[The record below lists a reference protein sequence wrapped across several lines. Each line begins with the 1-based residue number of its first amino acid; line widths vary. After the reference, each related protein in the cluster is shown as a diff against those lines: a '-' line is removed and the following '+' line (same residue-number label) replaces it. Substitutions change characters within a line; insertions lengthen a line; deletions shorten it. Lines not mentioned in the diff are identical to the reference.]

1 MAFTI
6 LPPSFGRRCPEGA
19 VVGFRSGLKRNEKMR
34 FLLSSSCH
42 ARPPVSTVSES
53 HDLLAGHANQKK
65 SCEEMGIHFFTAPFY
80 SKFRMRAPHDLDAIL
95 PEDTCKC
102 FDFPAQLLI
111 SPIMTAADPEVDRIR
126 MQLYDPL
133 HLFLEPLV
141 IFHGMPAA
149 AAPHESLDLQRL
161 LPIAGKGPRPLV
173 ERLKASRP
181 RADTIWLKTC

>member
-1 MAFTI
+1 MFTLEKRETPLQSKNQMESAFPGFQEPLLRETM
-6 LPPSFGRRCPEGA
+6 LPCGGNSR
-19 VVGFRSGLKRNEKMR
+19 
-34 FLLSSSCH
+34 
-42 ARPPVSTVSES
+42 
-53 HDLLAGHANQKK
+53 
-65 SCEEMGIHFFTAPFY
+65 

-102 FDFPAQLLI
+102 FDLPAQLLI
-111 SPIMTAADPEVDRIR
+111 SPIMTAADPEVDRLR

-161 LPIAGKGPRPLV
+161 LPVAGKGPRPLV

-181 RADTIWLKTC
+181 RADTACLKTC

>member
-1 MAFTI
+1 MRDAS
-6 LPPSFGRRCPEGA
+6 PPRQMERE
-19 VVGFRSGLKRNEKMR
+19 NEMIVISQP
-34 FLLSSSCH
+34 LLF
-42 ARPPVSTVSES
+42 
-53 HDLLAGHANQKK
+53 D
-65 SCEEMGIHFFTAPFY
+65 

-102 FDFPAQLLI
+102 FDLLAQLLI

-133 HLFLEPLV
+133 HLFLESLV

-161 LPIAGKGPRPLV
+161 LPVAGKGPRPLV

-181 RADTIWLKTC
+181 RADTVWLKTC

>member
-1 MAFTI
+1 
-6 LPPSFGRRCPEGA
+6 
-19 VVGFRSGLKRNEKMR
+19 
-34 FLLSSSCH
+34 
-42 ARPPVSTVSES
+42 
-53 HDLLAGHANQKK
+53 
-65 SCEEMGIHFFTAPFY
+65 
-80 SKFRMRAPHDLDAIL
+80 MRAPHDLDAIL

-102 FDFPAQLLI
+102 FDLLAQLLI
-111 SPIMTAADPEVDRIR
+111 SPIMAAADPEVDRLR

-161 LPIAGKGPRPLV
+161 LPVAGKGPRPLV

-181 RADTIWLKTC
+181 VQTRFGLRHVKITIRFIIGLLPMARNVHDIHAPRFFIIDDFNVT